1 MVQVNQFPKP
11 ILTLGEKWQSFA
23 TSKLQQHH
31 PQKKILLFRENLLK
45 KATKLLDKW
54 QVNDSNL
61 QPLKSQF
68 ATNIQEKYLRNAN
81 KFYRRQRQQNLSEET
96 LTEEDLWENFDLP
109 QQPSPQI
116 AINRQVLLRQQQSE
130 IIKNITNKYNRV
142 SSQQKTT
149 LSDAEPLIDLVSK
162 SKPLPQVESR
172 EIESKIEQSS
182 YSKIN
187 TQLRNFLG
195 HLLNIRI
202 PNVKVYSNQAA
213 DNYAR
218 KLDADA
224 ITYDDKILI
233 RTGKYNP
240 QKPETVALLGHEL
253 THAANLVPQ
262 RANYRFP
269 RSDAAEEQAALSN
282 ENKILNYFSLP
293 GASISSLQPSVTS
306 GNVVN
311 STQNNQLSQS
321 PPTTIKKAESDRDL
335 SIPETTNQIG
345 ISTMETTKLK
355 EEIKREIIEEIRI
368 DFERGG

>member
-1 MVQVNQFPKP
+1 MVSANHIDKE

-23 TSKLQQHH
+23 TSKLQQYH
-31 PQKKILLFRENLLK
+31 PQKKILSFRENLLK
-45 KATKLLDKW
+45 KVIKILDKW
-54 QVNDSNL
+54 QVNDSDL
-61 QPLKSQF
+61 QPLKSKF
-68 ATNIQEKYLRNAN
+68 ATNIQEKYLINAN
-81 KFYRRQRQQNLSEET
+81 KFQRRQRQQNLSEET
-96 LTEEDLWENFDLP
+96 LKEEDLWEKFDLL

-116 AINRQVLLRQQQSE
+116 AINRQVLLTQQQSE
-130 IIKNITNKYNRV
+130 IIKNITKKYNRV

-149 LSDAEPLIDLVSK
+149 LSDAEPVIDLVSK
-162 SKPLPQVESR
+162 PKPLPQLESR

-187 TQLRNFLG
+187 AQLRNFLG
-195 HLLNIRI
+195 NLLNIRI
-202 PNVKVYSNQAA
+202 PNVKVYSNQVA
-213 DNYAR
+213 DNYAK
-218 KLDADA
+218 KLNADA
-224 ITYDDKILI
+224 ITYDDKILL

-253 THAANLVPQ
+253 SHAANLVPQ
-262 RANYRFP
+262 RANYHYP
-269 RSDAAEEQAALSN
+269 RSEAAEEKTALSN

-321 PPTTIKKAESDRDL
+321 SPTTIKKAESDRDL
-335 SIPETTNQIG
+335 SIPETTNQMG
-345 ISTMETTKLK
+345 ISTMETTNLK